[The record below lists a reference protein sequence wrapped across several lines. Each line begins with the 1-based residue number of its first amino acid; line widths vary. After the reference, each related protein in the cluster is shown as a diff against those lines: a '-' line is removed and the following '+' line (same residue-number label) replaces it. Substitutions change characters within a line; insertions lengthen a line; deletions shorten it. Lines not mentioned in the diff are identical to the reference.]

1 MGGSKMV
8 QSMVYVT
15 TAVPV
20 ASLAEFH
27 SAVAEILAVSGSG
40 TASAADVG
48 GATSEREERDMS
60 EVVREAYLGGDSRV
74 QRPFLH
80 LLAQRAGEWV
90 PSEDVIEEIDRTP
103 AQYRGAMGAF
113 ERRLGTD
120 SLPYEKRWHGD
131 RRWYRMSAE
140 VAEMVT
146 ELRAHEEG
154 EDA

>member
-1 MGGSKMV
+1 MA

-15 TAVPV
+15 TAVPIGG
-20 ASLAEFH
+20 LAKFH
-27 SAVAEILAVSGSG
+27 SAVAEFLAALGSD
-40 TASAADVG
+40 TASAAGAG

-103 AQYRGAMGAF
+103 TQYRGAMGAF

-120 SLPYEKRWHGD
+120 RLPYEKRWHED
-131 RRWYRMSAE
+131 RRWYRMSAQ
-140 VAEMVT
+140 VAELVN
-146 ELRAHEEG
+146 ELRAQEEG
-154 EDA
+154 GDA